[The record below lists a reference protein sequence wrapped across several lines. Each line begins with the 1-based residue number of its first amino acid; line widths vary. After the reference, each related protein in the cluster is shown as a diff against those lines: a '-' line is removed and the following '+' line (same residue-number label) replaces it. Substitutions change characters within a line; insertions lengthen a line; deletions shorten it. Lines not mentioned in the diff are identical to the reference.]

1 MYTENQLRQ
10 REEWFLKEKKKKDI
24 LMMLV
29 EREREYECPTGETEL
44 PPQWGTN
51 VVYYEEA
58 FAIVKYHPPPP

>member
-1 MYTENQLRQ
+1 
-10 REEWFLKEKKKKDI
+10 
-24 LMMLV
+24 MMLV

-58 FAIVKYHPPPP
+58 FAIVKFVPWYLIPLI